1 MDLGERGR
9 IGLILPSVNTVAEP
23 EIYRILPQ
31 GVTAHTARMDHPVDI
46 SSEEGFV
53 RMCDTGCSNAEKAAR
68 ELATAKVDILAFTF
82 TAGSFYR
89 GAGWDDE
96 LARRME
102 KAGEAP
108 CVVTASASVEALKTM
123 GIKRIGVGSPY
134 AVANKRLKTYL
145 EQKGMT
151 VTKIEGLVLPTAV
164 HVGRQAHMK
173 FEGLVRSVNT
183 PDAEAVYI
191 SCTNFATI
199 SQIDAMEKEIGKPVV
214 SANQAT
220 FWAALRKIGV
230 KDRWAG
236 AGKLLQEY

>member
-1 MDLGERGR
+1 
-9 IGLILPSVNTVAEP
+9 
-23 EIYRILPQ
+23 
-31 GVTAHTARMDHPVDI
+31 
-46 SSEEGFV
+46 
-53 RMCDTGCSNAEKAAR
+53 
-68 ELATAKVDILAFTF
+68 
-82 TAGSFYR
+82 
-89 GAGWDDE
+89 
-96 LARRME
+96 
-102 KAGEAP
+102 
-108 CVVTASASVEALKTM
+108 M

-199 SQIDAMEKEIGKPVV
+199 SQIDTLEKEIGKPVV

-236 AGKLLQEY
+236 AGKLFQEY